1 MSDVQRSLTIMVY
14 GESKVGKSTF
24 AVTAPYP
31 RLMLDVEGGHRFLPI
46 TVKYWDPIREEP
58 PVADGT
64 WDTVV
69 VNVRDYDVVLKTFQ
83 WLQTG
88 KHQFKSLIIDSIS
101 ELQVKCM
108 DSIAGTEQMKMQ
120 QWGELLR
127 HMGALL
133 RDLRDLTMHPTQP
146 LEAVVL
152 TAMARPSADGRMRP
166 YLQGQLAIQAPYF
179 YDILGAIN
187 VETMP
192 NPDPLQAPFK
202 VRRMYV
208 ERTDEYEAGE
218 RVQGRLGK
226 IVEQQDLGI
235 ERMLDM
241 IFGPKAVPATQTTT
255 KSGDKQKMSTLNWG
269 DLVKEAGEVSAGYDA
284 LPDGDYDLVI
294 TEATAKVSQSGKT
307 MFAVKAQVQHGAHAK
322 RLIWDNL
329 VITPDNAAALGMFF
343 RKMSAIGLG
352 REFFATNPSN
362 AQIESA
368 MQGRAFRAQV
378 GSRTWQGQKKNEIK
392 MYYPAAGG
400 PVPGA
405 APVAAAAPA
414 PAPAA
419 APAPA
424 PAPAP
429 VAAAAPAPETVA
441 APPAAPF

>member
-1 MSDVQRSLTIMVY
+1 MMSDVQRSLTLMVY
-14 GESKVGKSTF
+14 GESKVGKSTL

-46 TVKYWDPIREEP
+46 NVRYWDPIREEP

-69 VNVRDYDVVLKTFQ
+69 VNVRDYDVVMKAFQ

-108 DSIAGTEQMKMQ
+108 DNIAGTEQMKMQ

-152 TAMARPSADGRMRP
+152 TAMARKGQDGVYRP

-179 YDILGAIN
+179 YDILGAVT
-187 VETMP
+187 VEQIP
-192 NPDPLQAPFK
+192 NPDPMQPPYK

-208 ERTDEYEAGE
+208 ERTPEYEAGE

-226 IVEQQDLGI
+226 VVEQQDLGI

-241 IFGPKAVPATQTTT
+241 VFGAKAINPTPTQN
-255 KSGDKQKMSTLNWG
+255 S
-269 DLVKEAGEVSAGYDA
+269 
-284 LPDGDYDLVI
+284 
-294 TEATAKVSQSGKT
+294 
-307 MFAVKAQVQHGAHAK
+307 
-322 RLIWDNL
+322 
-329 VITPDNAAALGMFF
+329 
-343 RKMSAIGLG
+343 
-352 REFFATNPSN
+352 
-362 AQIESA
+362 
-368 MQGRAFRAQV
+368 
-378 GSRTWQGQKKNEIK
+378 
-392 MYYPAAGG
+392 
-400 PVPGA
+400 
-405 APVAAAAPA
+405 
-414 PAPAA
+414 
-419 APAPA
+419 
-424 PAPAP
+424 
-429 VAAAAPAPETVA
+429 
-441 APPAAPF
+441 

>member
-1 MSDVQRSLTIMVY
+1 MANAVDRSLTIRVY

-46 TVKYWDPIREEP
+46 NVKYWNPLTEEP

-69 VNVRDYDVVLKTFQ
+69 VQVRDYDVVMKAFQ
-83 WLQTG
+83 WLQSG

-108 DSIAGTEQMKMQ
+108 DNIAGTEQMKMQ

-152 TAMARPSADGRMRP
+152 TAMARKGQDGVYRP

-179 YDILGAIN
+179 YDILGAIT

-192 NPDPLQAPFK
+192 NPDPLQSPFK

-208 ERTDEYEAGE
+208 ERTPEYEAGE

-226 IVEQQDLGI
+226 IVEQGDLGV
-235 ERMLDM
+235 ERMLD
-241 IFGPKAVPATQTTT
+241 IVFGEKKTETT
-255 KSGDKQKMSTLNWG
+255 K
-269 DLVKEAGEVSAGYDA
+269 
-284 LPDGDYDLVI
+284 
-294 TEATAKVSQSGKT
+294 KT
-307 MFAVKAQVQHGAHAK
+307 
-322 RLIWDNL
+322 N
-329 VITPDNAAALGMFF
+329 
-343 RKMSAIGLG
+343 
-352 REFFATNPSN
+352 
-362 AQIESA
+362 
-368 MQGRAFRAQV
+368 
-378 GSRTWQGQKKNEIK
+378 
-392 MYYPAAGG
+392 
-400 PVPGA
+400 
-405 APVAAAAPA
+405 
-414 PAPAA
+414 
-419 APAPA
+419 
-424 PAPAP
+424 
-429 VAAAAPAPETVA
+429 
-441 APPAAPF
+441 

>member
-1 MSDVQRSLTIMVY
+1 MSEVDRSLTIMVY

-46 TVKYWDPIREEP
+46 NVKYWDPLTEEP
-58 PVADGT
+58 PQADGT

-69 VNVRDYDVVLKTFQ
+69 VQVRDYDVVLKTFQ
-83 WLQTG
+83 WLQSG

-108 DSIAGTEQMKMQ
+108 DNIAGTEQMKMQ

-152 TAMARPSADGRMRP
+152 TAMARKGQDGVYRP

-179 YDILGAIN
+179 YDILGAIT

-192 NPDPLQAPFK
+192 NPDPLQPPYK

-208 ERTDEYEAGE
+208 ERTPEYEAGE

-226 IVEQQDLGI
+226 VVEQGDLGV

-241 IFGPKAVPATQTTT
+241 VFGAKAATSN
-255 KSGDKQKMSTLNWG
+255 K
-269 DLVKEAGEVSAGYDA
+269 
-284 LPDGDYDLVI
+284 
-294 TEATAKVSQSGKT
+294 
-307 MFAVKAQVQHGAHAK
+307 KA
-322 RLIWDNL
+322 
-329 VITPDNAAALGMFF
+329 
-343 RKMSAIGLG
+343 S
-352 REFFATNPSN
+352 
-362 AQIESA
+362 
-368 MQGRAFRAQV
+368 
-378 GSRTWQGQKKNEIK
+378 
-392 MYYPAAGG
+392 
-400 PVPGA
+400 
-405 APVAAAAPA
+405 
-414 PAPAA
+414 
-419 APAPA
+419 
-424 PAPAP
+424 
-429 VAAAAPAPETVA
+429 
-441 APPAAPF
+441 